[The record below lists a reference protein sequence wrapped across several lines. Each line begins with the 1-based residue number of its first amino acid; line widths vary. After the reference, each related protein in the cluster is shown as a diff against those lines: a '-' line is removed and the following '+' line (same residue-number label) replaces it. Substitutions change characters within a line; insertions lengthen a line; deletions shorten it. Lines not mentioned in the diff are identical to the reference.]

1 MHLGLSQASPMH
13 SEPSQS
19 QEGLD
24 GPCISPVGPVGSQS
38 SDVGHWFE
46 AWWGQVGAGK
56 GSGSTEL
63 RPSPM
68 HNDRSQSHEGLDG
81 PCIGP
86 VGPVVGGPRQGMW
99 ATVT

>member
-19 QEGLD
+19 QEVLD

-68 HNDRSQSHEGLDG
+68 HNDRSQSHRNQYSRNQGLLSF
-81 PCIGP
+81 
-86 VGPVVGGPRQGMW
+86 RSQGIQSQ
-99 ATVT
+99 